1 MRQVGLFTDE
11 PVLAAGLVSVVS
23 SAPEFRI
30 AAVYRTTAEL
40 TEAIPKV
47 ECDVALVDLTPDIT
61 FDVLTQLS
69 RAMPGCPIVLWVRD
83 ISPELAHQAI
93 QLGVRGILRKCL
105 ASDLILKCLSSVCD
119 GELWLDKAL
128 TANMLTTKMIPLTRR
143 EGQLVMLLSVAN
155 WPQLARMAP
164 EGLDRVFFANS
175 SSEAVDTAL
184 KIALAYHRARGEGQR
199 TRFIGRERGYHG
211 VGFGGMSVGGMANN
225 RRVFGPMLPGVDHLR
240 PGLHPKGESEEVG
253 ARSEG
258 PKAKERG
265 SAPNPRVAMGKSNQP
280 PQTRN
285 SEVKKNQRVTSHGIS
300 KIKITK
306 PKSTHHN
313 KQTGNPKPKT
323 GPPATVHLRQK
334 RWPTWEVTDKVRL
347 LREE

>member
-143 EGQLVMLLSVAN
+143 EGQLVMLLSQGLKNKEIGAALSISEGTVKVYLSRLFQKVGAKDRFE
-155 WPQLARMAP
+155 LALY
-164 EGLDRVFFANS
+164 GLRNFRNLGSVPTNADVPARPMMMS
-175 SSEAVDTAL
+175 SVKTS
-184 KIALAYHRARGEGQR
+184 R
-199 TRFIGRERGYHG
+199 
-211 VGFGGMSVGGMANN
+211 
-225 RRVFGPMLPGVDHLR
+225 R
-240 PGLHPKGESEEVG
+240 PGS
-253 ARSEG
+253 
-258 PKAKERG
+258 
-265 SAPNPRVAMGKSNQP
+265 
-280 PQTRN
+280 
-285 SEVKKNQRVTSHGIS
+285 
-300 KIKITK
+300 
-306 PKSTHHN
+306 
-313 KQTGNPKPKT
+313 
-323 GPPATVHLRQK
+323 
-334 RWPTWEVTDKVRL
+334 
-347 LREE
+347 